1 MHYDQQSGIEHGG
14 NLKVVWLHEKMGAFG
29 GAEAN
34 VLASAQALRDRGFRN
49 VLVCR
54 ERTCVDE
61 DPWRGAFEEI
71 HAGADAVEVVRAAA
85 PDNVWIHNW
94 PDSADFPRLAGCG
107 VPLARMVHDHAM
119 YCMRHYKYNPLTRRN
134 CTRPASAAC
143 IFPCLAFLQRGHGAL
158 PVKFASLRSKLAEIA
173 DNKRLD
179 CLVVASEFM
188 RGELLKNGFDAA
200 KIRILAPMP
209 PGAPAAG
216 VHPAEVSFVP
226 GRILFTGQI
235 IRGKGLDLLI
245 RAVHGLA
252 GDWHLCVAG
261 AGSALAKC
269 RDLVARLGLGGRIT
283 IHGYLGA
290 RQLAEQYGEAQVVA
304 VPSAWQEPY
313 GMVGVEA
320 MRHARPVVGFGT
332 GGIPEWLRDGENGLL
347 VPPGDI
353 GALRAALG
361 RALGD
366 PAACRRMGLRGLE
379 LAATDFSFSGY
390 TVKLAQMLEDL
401 AATKRPAA
409 GPQGA

>member
-1 MHYDQQSGIEHGG
+1 M
-14 NLKVVWLHEKMGAFG
+14 
-29 GAEAN
+29 
-34 VLASAQALRDRGFRN
+34 
-49 VLVCR
+49 
-54 ERTCVDE
+54 
-61 DPWRGAFEEI
+61 
-71 HAGADAVEVVRAAA
+71 
-85 PDNVWIHNW
+85 
-94 PDSADFPRLAGCG
+94 
-107 VPLARMVHDHAM
+107 
-119 YCMRHYKYNPLTRRN
+119 
-134 CTRPASAAC
+134 
-143 IFPCLAFLQRGHGAL
+143 
-158 PVKFASLRSKLAEIA
+158 
-173 DNKRLD
+173 
-179 CLVVASEFM
+179 
-188 RGELLKNGFDAA
+188 
-200 KIRILAPMP
+200 
-209 PGAPAAG
+209 
-216 VHPAEVSFVP
+216 
-226 GRILFTGQI
+226 
-235 IRGKGLDLLI
+235 
-245 RAVHGLA
+245 
-252 GDWHLCVAG
+252 AG